1 MRLLRTTECYR
12 ICGWRIL
19 RWHLEVISES
29 KRKPRTASTG
39 FFLPLFILTIVC
51 KNHTE
56 WWKFPCG
63 FLAEIFCPKSNPDIF
78 FFPELLLQFLLE
90 IITTSLSALKFCTV
104 LLNTDKQLLHF
115 SLCVG
120 DLIRI
125 YSLCIHTAGCKV
137 ICIHTTATTDPAEY
151 YPFFL
156 TFIAAFKTP
165 TFFKCPQN
173 LMKSVVPW
181 FPESLHAILALCH
194 KEWPQTCEWCHII
207 SVLGLS
213 IAVLWLLEHTLK
225 ARDIFSPSY
234 IEGYVGIC

>member
-1 MRLLRTTECYR
+1 MKPGAPLCWARIGPNTSAGARHFFFNVPCHPAQKLHSSLWLDGVLPWQNVALAQYLGMRLLRTTERYR

-90 IITTSLSALKFCTV
+90 IIATSLSALKFCTV

-165 TFFKCPQN
+165 TFF
-173 LMKSVVPW
+173 
-181 FPESLHAILALCH
+181 
-194 KEWPQTCEWCHII
+194 
-207 SVLGLS
+207 
-213 IAVLWLLEHTLK
+213 
-225 ARDIFSPSY
+225 
-234 IEGYVGIC
+234 